1 MSGFDVY
8 VLQWIED
15 CQTLSHDEKLKV
27 LDSALVSFEHY
38 KAICASDGSTSSRR
52 EYRQQGKTGNGDAE
66 LYQRYL
72 KLYNKLIEEKQEQK
86 KESKANEEK
95 PKEQEPSNDGGNQEK
110 TEAQSSTPRDSLAE
124 TKSGQEAS
132 SKEDKGKED
141 EKEQTESTP
150 AAESKQEPAAESTEA
165 TQPAS

>member
-38 KAICASDGSTSSRR
+38 KAISASDGTTSSRR

-72 KLYNKLIEEKQEQK
+72 KLYNKLIEEKEEQK
-86 KESKANEEK
+86 KESKAKEEK
-95 PKEQEPSNDGGNQEK
+95 PKEQEPSNESQQDGT

-124 TKSGQEAS
+124 TKSGQEGS
-132 SKEDKGKED
+132 QDKPKEDPKGESESNTTTETKQEPAP
-141 EKEQTESTP
+141 ESTESTP
-150 AAESKQEPAAESTEA
+150 
-165 TQPAS
+165 PAS